1 MKNFLL
7 ILVLI
12 IFSACNGGGG
22 GSSSSSSNSS
32 TECTPTISVGGQ
44 NYNPQLCLIN
54 QQVQE
59 YCTNQGYQCR
69 GGCVNLARSLSQS
82 GIRGAALQGA
92 IQSCNRVCDQEND
105 VCLYQNNSYPAS
117 VCEQPQVIPNPD
129 CTVQNNNEQDQTSGT
144 TTGGTTTVSI
154 RPIIQSA
161 TVTPALYASTYTQSD
176 LPQNFSFTVYN
187 NGSPITGASYRTD
200 WKLYR
205 SGVLIHSESDSFPTS
220 SPVGSENTTGYN
232 YPAYVFDPIS
242 IDGTA
247 SGSYALIAR
256 VTNAA
261 GEIVAEQQWSVTTE
275 PTTGGT
281 TTGGTT
287 TGGTTT
293 GGTTTGG
300 TTTGGTTTGGT
311 TTGGTTTGGTTTGG
325 NTTGG
330 NTTGP
335 STGAWETLS
344 NRSAPNPR
352 SYHSAIWTGTE
363 MIVFGGTESYI
374 QGTTLKTREAISGGR
389 YNPGTDSWITMRDT
403 NLTSRSGYSVVWTGT
418 EMIVWGGSQPSQQTD
433 SGWVSG
439 LTNTGSSYNP
449 STNSWNPTS
458 ITGAPPGSS
467 GHTAI
472 WTGTRMIIWGSG
484 NAGSSYNPINFT
496 WTVLPSSN
504 APSDRSGHTAVWTGS
519 EMIIWGGNEF
529 GSGYA
534 GGFQGGP
541 INTGGKY
548 DPSTNSWSNVSTI
561 GAPTSRQGHSA
572 LWTGTEMIVWGGA
585 LGGGRY
591 NPQTNTWTSLPTE
604 GAPGNGVVVWTGSE
618 MIVWKGID
626 GTGAIYDLSTNT
638 WRPLDT
644 QNAPSAYYHSSIWT
658 GTEMIIWGGIN
669 RSTSALENTGGKL
682 VP

>member
-1 MKNFLL
+1 MKNYFL
-7 ILVLI
+7 ILVFI

-32 TECTPTISVGGQ
+32 TECSPTISVGGQ
-44 NYNPQLCLIN
+44 SYNSQLCLIN

-59 YCTNQGYQCR
+59 YCTNLGSQCR
-69 GGCVNLARSLSQS
+69 GGCVNLARSLAQR
-82 GIRGAALQGA
+82 GIRGAAAQAQIEG
-92 IQSCNRVCDQEND
+92 CNRICDQEDD

-129 CTVQNNNEQDQTSGT
+129 CIIPTDNSTSGGSTVVGT
-144 TTGGTTTVSI
+144 TTGDITPGG
-154 RPIIQSA
+154 
-161 TVTPALYASTYTQSD
+161 TVT
-176 LPQNFSFTVYN
+176 
-187 NGSPITGASYRTD
+187 GSIPTG
-200 WKLYR
+200 
-205 SGVLIHSESDSFPTS
+205 
-220 SPVGSENTTGYN
+220 
-232 YPAYVFDPIS
+232 
-242 IDGTA
+242 GT
-247 SGSYALIAR
+247 
-256 VTNAA
+256 
-261 GEIVAEQQWSVTTE
+261 
-275 PTTGGT
+275 TTGGT

-325 NTTGG
+325 TTTGG
-330 NTTGP
+330 TTTGGTTIGQ
-335 STGAWETLS
+335 STGTWETLS
-344 NRSAPNPR
+344 NTSAPNPR

-363 MIVFGGTESYI
+363 MIVFGGIESYI

-389 YNPGTDSWITMRDT
+389 YNPGTDSWISMRNT

-418 EMIVWGGSQPSQQTD
+418 EMIVWGGSMPSQQTE

-439 LTNTGSSYNP
+439 PTNTGSSYNP
-449 STNSWNPTS
+449 STNTWNSTS
-458 ITGAPPGSS
+458 VAPSARF
-467 GHTAI
+467 GHSAV
-472 WTGTRMIIWGSG
+472 WTGSRMIIWGGAVSNPNWPYNTPSYAG
-484 NAGSSYNPINFT
+484 NSYNPSSYT
-496 WTVLPSSN
+496 WTDLQTSNSPS
-504 APSDRSGHTAVWTGS
+504 ARSGHFAFWTGS

-534 GGFQGGP
+534 GGYQGGP
-541 INTGGKY
+541 TNTGGKY
-548 DPSTNSWSNVSTI
+548 NPSTNSWSNVSTT

-585 LGGGRY
+585 FGGGRY

-626 GTGAIYDLSTNT
+626 GTGAIYNLSTNT